1 MAAGSSSGNE
11 TPDDK
16 SYAERTFPK
25 LSNVLELM
33 VSVQRLNAQLMWHM
47 GEAMADMMAM
57 PLGRERADGDKN
69 GPINRCMT
77 NLKDAVDGATEV
89 LQQGGKPR

>member
-1 MAAGSSSGNE
+1 MAAGSTSDNE
-11 TPDDK
+11 STDEQ

-25 LSNVLELM
+25 VGDVLGLM
-33 VSVQRLNAQLMWHM
+33 VSVQRLNAQLMWQM

-57 PLGRERADGDKN
+57 PLGRESAAANKDG
-69 GPINRCMT
+69 PLSRCVS